1 MKITEYIDNKAKILY
16 ICSRI
21 FKHQNMKT
29 DNKNTSAAKEKA
41 ETTNKFPKVS
51 KLWEA
56 VEKYS
61 GGNIIDMRAV
71 MK

>member
-1 MKITEYIDNKAKILY
+1 
-16 ICSRI
+16 
-21 FKHQNMKT
+21 MKT

-41 ETTNKFPKVS
+41 DATNKFPKVS

-61 GGNIIDMRAV
+61 GGKIIDMRAV

>member
-1 MKITEYIDNKAKILY
+1 MET
-16 ICSRI
+16 
-21 FKHQNMKT
+21 
-29 DNKNTSAAKEKA
+29 NKNKPK
-41 ETTNKFPKVS
+41 TTNVEDKNRFTKVS

-61 GGNIIDMRAV
+61 GGKIIDMRAV